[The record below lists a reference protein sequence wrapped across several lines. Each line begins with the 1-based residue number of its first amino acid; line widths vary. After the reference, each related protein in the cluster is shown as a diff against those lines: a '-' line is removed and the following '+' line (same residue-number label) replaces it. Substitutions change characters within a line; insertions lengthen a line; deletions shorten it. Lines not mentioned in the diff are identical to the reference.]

1 MRRRDRLIKKIVSW
15 AMAAL
20 YHRVEV
26 RQPRG
31 LTASGPQLANA
42 SHFGGFADP
51 LILTHAM
58 DRVPRFIAR
67 DVIWRYPPARWVLDW
82 AGAIP
87 VHKPD
92 DHGARTSNDQMFAST
107 YRALHDG
114 ELITIF
120 PEGITVDTPQIA
132 AIKTGS
138 ARIALGARAD
148 GVDGIRIVSA
158 GIHYENKAALRSDVF
173 VDIGLPIDLDGE
185 IAEFVPD
192 GSAAD
197 PSNHAAVAA
206 LTARMERDLRTA
218 APDFADWSTARL
230 LSHAAG
236 VALLPEDGGGPGV
249 GQGDRERLARML
261 EASPTTDDVT
271 AAMQRYEA
279 DLDALGFTDEMLVGG
294 LNRLS
299 AFSWYVVRTLV
310 VALVL
315 LPFAIIGAAV
325 NALPMI
331 AVWSIGRL
339 KVSDAMMATVKPL
352 GALFAFAAMWGFWLW
367 FAFHRGGV
375 ESLAAMALLLPVY
388 LFALIAWFERV
399 VLLLRAVRGFGRS
412 RSLRDVYTTIRDHRA
427 AVVEAVAQAL

>member
-1 MRRRDRLIKKIVSW
+1 MRRRDRIIKKIVSW

-26 RQPRG
+26 RQAPG
-31 LTASGPQLANA
+31 LTASGPQIANA
-42 SHFGGFADP
+42 SHFGGFSDP
-51 LILTHAM
+51 LILAHVM

-67 DVIWRYPPARWVLDW
+67 DVIWRYAPARWVLDW

-92 DHGARTSNDQMFAST
+92 DHGSATSNDQMFSST
-107 YRALHDG
+107 YRALHEGD
-114 ELITIF
+114 LITIF

-148 GVDGIRIVSA
+148 GVEGIRIVSA

-173 VDIGLPIDLDGE
+173 VDIGLPIDLDDE
-185 IAEFVPD
+185 IEGFVPD
-192 GSAAD
+192 GTADD
-197 PSNHAAVAA
+197 PSNRMAVTA
-206 LTARMERDLRTA
+206 LTARMERDLRTM
-218 APDFADWSTARL
+218 APDFSDWSAARS

-236 VALLPEDGGGPGV
+236 VALRPGDGSDPRV

-261 EASPTTDDVT
+261 EESPATDEVRS
-271 AAMQRYEA
+271 AIERYEA
-279 DLDALGFTDEMLVGG
+279 DLDALGFTDEMLVEG

-299 AFSWYVVRTLV
+299 SFTWYAIRTLI
-310 VALVL
+310 VAAVL
-315 LPFAIIGAAV
+315 LPFAVIGAVV

-331 AVWSIGRL
+331 AVWLIGRL

-352 GALFAFAAMWGFWLW
+352 GALFAFVVMWGFWLW
-367 FAFHRGGV
+367 FALHRGGA
-375 ESLAAMALLLPVY
+375 ESLAATALLLPVY

-399 VLLLRAVRGFGRS
+399 VLLVRAVRGFGRS
-412 RSLRDVYTTIRDHRA
+412 RSVRDVYATIWDHRA
-427 AVVEAVAQAL
+427 AVVDAVAQAL